1 MSAAELAVLAWRFR
15 AMGTTWHLHHGG
27 QLGGDDA
34 ALAQRLVAADEALLS
49 RFQPASDV
57 TRVTAGAGRW
67 VRVDP
72 VTLDAI
78 AAAAPLG
85 AETHG
90 AFTLLV
96 GGPLAA
102 WGYAARPADPPRR
115 RRRRRAAAA
124 AARRTRRGR
133 PGGRRLRIPA
143 GTALDLGGIGK
154 SFAAVRVGRRLAALH
169 PGRALL
175 VDAGGDLAAVVGD
188 HAVVVPGEPEAGLEE
203 CTVDVPEGWG
213 VATSGP
219 GRRAWTNGDGTR
231 AHHLIDPQ
239 TGRPAAAARVTV
251 VADDPVRADVLATAL
266 AIRPGL
272 ASGRAEAIRVT
283 HPDGRVDATPAWGEV
298 LR

>member
-57 TRVTAGAGRW
+57 ARVTAGAGRW

-72 VTLDAI
+72 VTLGAI
-78 AAAAPLG
+78 EAAAPLG

-102 WGYAARPADPPRR
+102 WGYAHDLQTHPAGVAAAEPQPLPPGARVEVD
-115 RRRRRAAAA
+115 RAAGAV
-124 AARRTRRGR
+124 
-133 PGGRRLRIPA
+133 RIPA

-154 SFAAVRVGRRLAALH
+154 SFAAVRLGRRLAALY
-169 PGRALL
+169 PERPLL

-231 AHHLIDPQ
+231 AHHLIDPD

-266 AIRPGL
+266 AIRPEL
-272 ASGRAEAIRVT
+272 ASGRAEPIRVT
-283 HPDGRVDATPAWGEV
+283 HPDGRVDATPAWREV

>member
-57 TRVTAGAGRW
+57 ARVTAGAGRW

-72 VTLDAI
+72 VTLEAI

-102 WGYAARPADPPRR
+102 WGYAHDLQTHPAGVAAAEPQPLPPGARVEVD
-115 RRRRRAAAA
+115 RAAGAV
-124 AARRTRRGR
+124 
-133 PGGRRLRIPA
+133 RIPA

-154 SFAAVRVGRRLAALH
+154 SFAAVRLGRRLAALH
-169 PGRALL
+169 PGRPLL

-231 AHHLIDPQ
+231 AHHLIDPH

-266 AIRPGL
+266 AIRPAL
-272 ASGRAEAIRVT
+272 ASGRAEPIRVT
-283 HPDGRVDATPAWGEV
+283 HPDGRVDATPAWREV